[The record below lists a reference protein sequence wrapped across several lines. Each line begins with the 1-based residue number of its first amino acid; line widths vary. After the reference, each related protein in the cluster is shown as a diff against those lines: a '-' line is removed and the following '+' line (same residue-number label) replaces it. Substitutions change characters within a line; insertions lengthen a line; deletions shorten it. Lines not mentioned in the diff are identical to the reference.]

1 MHTHLYIL
9 KVEIQKHMH
18 TYKHTKKNIINAD
31 N

>member
-18 TYKHTKKNIINAD
+18 THIYTKKNTINAD